1 MSNFGFYHLGD
12 IMALLDGASKASGLA
27 ENPEIEGFILLY
39 KMVNGKLSEIPVQRH
54 SCIGQAYCANSCR
67 CQVEL
72 KILQIRENL

>member
-39 KMVNGKLSEIPVQRH
+39 KMVNGKSEIPVQRH

-72 KILQIRENL
+72 KILQIGENL